1 MNNPPDAETLDRI
14 DIRYDVH
21 VNANVD
27 IGSVVYP
34 ASARVLITCGTYSG
48 ISDKRI
54 IADLVSSRGIQP
66 EDILPATQIHPY
78 PESGA
83 IADALNERG
92 IRERDIAEFRIDAV
106 LVDERE
112 VAVSDF
118 APSSQT
124 AAG

>member
-1 MNNPPDAETLDRI
+1 MNNAPDAETLDRI
-14 DIRYDVH
+14 DIRYDVRISAD
-21 VNANVD
+21 VN
-27 IGSVVYP
+27 IGGVVYP

-48 ISDKRI
+48 ISDKRV

-78 PESGA
+78 PESA
-83 IADALNERG
+83 DVADALNEQG
-92 IRERDIAEFRIDAV
+92 VRERDVAEFRIDAV